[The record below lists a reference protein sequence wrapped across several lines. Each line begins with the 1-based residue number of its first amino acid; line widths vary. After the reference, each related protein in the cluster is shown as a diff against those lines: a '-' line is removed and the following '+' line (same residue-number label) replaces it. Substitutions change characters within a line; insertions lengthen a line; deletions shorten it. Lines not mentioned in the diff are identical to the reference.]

1 MRNVHSLFLAVVLRE
16 TGETGKEFL
25 ARVHRVAEHH
35 QETTNDTQVAEE
47 EVEVEDEAI
56 TERLDDDDSE
66 EATNSVFR
74 VFLRDDRSRTDEHSL
89 QHIRAGSRA
98 AAIASKAED
107 AQSR

>member
-1 MRNVHSLFLAVVLRE
+1 MENSLFLAVVLRE

-25 ARVHRVAEHH
+25 ARVHRVTEHH

-66 EATNSVFR
+66 
-74 VFLRDDRSRTDEHSL
+74 DDSEDDEEEIDL
-89 QHIRAGSRA
+89 EKPRPK
-98 AAIASKAED
+98 KAKK
-107 AQSR
+107 A